1 MRTRLLLATAL
12 LTAGSLV
19 VAGPASAATITRSDV
34 VGSLLTVRDLSDGW
48 HKADLGGSGSADVSG
63 CESARYTSTGVKAKA
78 GRDFQY
84 NQLPTFISEKVLS
97 FGTRAAARRDF
108 AKGVRLFSDCD
119 SFTVNGRTFT
129 IKRLAVGGY
138 ADQVAAFRILGSVST
153 AAGVVPMSTF
163 LVVTRWGRQQVS
175 VLTVVGG
182 RSTPA
187 LLSSL
192 KASTVTISK
201 GATAKVAKRLG
212 R

>member
-1 MRTRLLLATAL
+1 MRTRLLLVTAL
-12 LTAGSLV
+12 LTACSLV
-19 VAGPASAATITRSDV
+19 VAGPASAATVTRSDV
-34 VGSLLTVRDLSDGW
+34 VGSLLTVRDLAAGW
-48 HKADLGGSGSADVSG
+48 HKADLGGGGGIDVSG
-63 CESARYTSTGVKAKA
+63 CESARYSSTGVKAEA
-78 GRDFQY
+78 GRSFQY
-84 NQLPTFISEKVLS
+84 NQLPTFILENVQS
-97 FGTRAAARRDF
+97 FGTRAAAKRDF
-108 AKGVRLFSDCD
+108 AKGVRLFSACD
-119 SFTVNGRTFT
+119 SFTVDGRTFT
-129 IKRLAVGGY
+129 IKRLSVGGY